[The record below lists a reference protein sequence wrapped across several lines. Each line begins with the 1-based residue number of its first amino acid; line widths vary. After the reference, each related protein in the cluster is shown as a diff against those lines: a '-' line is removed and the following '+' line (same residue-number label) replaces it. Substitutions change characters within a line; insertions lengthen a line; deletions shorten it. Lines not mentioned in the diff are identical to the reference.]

1 MTRYLSV
8 RNTAAATVVV
18 FAMVAAVTVV
28 GAGAL
33 VVGTQEAAAAHDSDA
48 NYTVTLPNEDDHLPG
63 DQNPEGASI
72 EHDAAGGEAFTD
84 IAPDGFETFDRLELQ
99 SDHVDFS
106 ACSSENTA
114 VFGVDRGDNN
124 TGTQTDDS
132 LLEHMK
138 SSTFRE
144 DSLEVVFYDEGDL
157 GGNPTHLE
165 PEDAIV
171 ALQGAG
177 SSGGPC
183 FTMPTEPGWYQISG
197 TLEGTNHEGESVTI
211 AAESHY
217 FPICEGCHDE
227 ATAEEKLGPAPSR
240 DGSGSDPT
248 PTATET
254 PAKTTATEEP
264 ETTATTATDAPEPT
278 DGGQSTPTATESST
292 DGTSAA
298 TETADGSAGG
308 EAGDRQ
314 GTPTPGDGPGFTGLA
329 ALLALLASALLVRR
343 R

>member
-1 MTRYLSV
+1 MTKYVRF
-8 RNTAAATVVV
+8 RNTALATVVV
-18 FAMVAAVTVV
+18 LATVAAVTVV

-33 VVGTQEAAAAHDSDA
+33 VVGTQEAAAAHDSAA

-72 EHDAAGGEAFTD
+72 KHNAAGGESFD
-84 IAPDGFETFDRLELQ
+84 DVAPNGFETFDRLELQ

-106 ACSSENTA
+106 ACTSENTA
-114 VFGVDRGDNN
+114 VFGVDRGNN
-124 TGTQTDDS
+124 NPGTQTDDS
-132 LLEHMK
+132 LLQHMK
-138 SSTFRE
+138 DSTFSE

-157 GGNPTHLE
+157 GGSPTHLN

-197 TLEGTNHEGESVTI
+197 TLEGTNHDGESVTI
-211 AAESHY
+211 ESKSHY

-227 ATAEEKLGPAPSR
+227 ATAEEKLGPAPSKEGG
-240 DGSGSDPT
+240 DPDPT

-254 PAKTTATEEP
+254 PVEVTATEEP
-264 ETTATTATDAPEPT
+264 GEA
-278 DGGQSTPTATESST
+278 TPTATATPEGATGGDST
-292 DGTSAA
+292 ATA
-298 TETADGSAGG
+298 TEASGDETPAARATEGGSAGG
-308 EAGDRQ
+308 AQGDHQ
-314 GTPTPGDGPGFTGLA
+314 GTPTPGGGPGFDALA
-329 ALLALLASALLVRR
+329 ALLALLAGALLVRR
-343 R
+343 Q